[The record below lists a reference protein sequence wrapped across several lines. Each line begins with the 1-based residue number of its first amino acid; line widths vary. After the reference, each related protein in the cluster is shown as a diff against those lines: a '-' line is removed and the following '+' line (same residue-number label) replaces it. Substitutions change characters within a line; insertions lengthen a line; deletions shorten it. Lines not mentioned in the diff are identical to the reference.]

1 MINTNLIPRILHR
14 FRDIAVDRSKIAIFG
29 YIWLQGRFWSLHFGG
44 ASGVAIISARGAWT
58 NIATLNHPELNSYQQ
73 T

>member
-1 MINTNLIPRILHR
+1 MIITQNQT
-14 FRDIAVDRSKIAIFG
+14 AVNSAPPGAVLEFA
-29 YIWLQGRFWSLHFGG
+29 FWG